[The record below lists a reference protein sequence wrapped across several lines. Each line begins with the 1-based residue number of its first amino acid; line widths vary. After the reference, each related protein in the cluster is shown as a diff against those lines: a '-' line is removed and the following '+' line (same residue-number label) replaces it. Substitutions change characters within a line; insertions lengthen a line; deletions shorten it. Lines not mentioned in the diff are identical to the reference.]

1 MKEIPS
7 WKTVRSEAGPDLK
20 LFQARFD
27 YLQNPRNDSVERMI
41 ILSGNDST
49 NVVPVLPDGRI
60 LFVRQFRFGIREETT
75 ELPGGIVDDGEDSR
89 QAAERELREETGY
102 SSQNWTYLGKVPSN
116 PVFMDSYIHH
126 WIAKDIVLTDETDMD
141 DGEWTEPL
149 LLQPTE
155 VKRRLQS
162 GGFQHPHTT
171 SALMLMLLNHGL

>member
-1 MKEIPS
+1 MPAWE
-7 WKTVRSEAGPDLK
+7 TVRSEPGPDLK

-27 YLQNPRNDSVERMI
+27 HLKNPRNDVVERMI
-41 ILSGNDST
+41 ILTGNDST
-49 NVVPVLPDGRI
+49 NIIPVLPDGRI
-60 LFVRQFRFGIREETT
+60 LFVRQFRFGISAETI

-126 WIAKDIVLTDETDMD
+126 WVARDVQLTHQTDMD
-141 DGEWTEPL
+141 EGEWTEPL
-149 LLQPTE
+149 AFTPEEMKKQL
-155 VKRRLQS
+155 KS

-171 SALMLMLLNHGL
+171 NALLLWLLNDGL